1 MEVQQL
7 LLAGRSTSRLVGVN
21 LIFYIELKNLFIY
34 ILMNNG
40 EAIVIIILNTCY
52 VNIVEKDRCCFT
64 SRVGNKSL

>member
-40 EAIVIIILNTCY
+40 EAIVIIILNT
-52 VNIVEKDRCCFT
+52 
-64 SRVGNKSL
+64 